1 VSAIFELCIYIYIY
15 IYIYMSVSNAW
26 VCGPSLAGTAGSNP
40 AGGHGC
46 LYSLSVVCCQ
56 AEVSLSG

>member
-1 VSAIFELCIYIYIY
+1 MSAIFELC
-15 IYIYMSVSNAW
+15 IYMSVSNAW